1 MLGHVDMTSKMGIYM
16 DIWLDPSKDC
26 IRSTKAW
33 TADVLAATR
42 RRKPLARFDAHSA
55 EFFMDPV
62 GISMWHD
69 LLKYLWRG
77 WRCRRNQTCCW
88 KKHAAMH
95 QMFTQNL
102 GDVEKSPFSK
112 VETCWN
118 HQPDLML
125 NLDLKKWR
133 IRKEDLGGNTSR
145 RCHPARISAP
155 GKLWQQWIG
164 MEITSICQRSTVW
177 CYSYPLV
184 FKIALENMEITWKY
198 PMFIGKSSINLY
210 MWHFP

>member
-1 MLGHVDMTSKMGIYM
+1 MYWSHRTPEAIGSLRCCH
-16 DIWLDPSKDC
+16 
-26 IRSTKAW
+26 
-33 TADVLAATR
+33 
-42 RRKPLARFDAHSA
+42 A

-62 GISMWHD
+62 GISMCHD
-69 LLKYLWRG
+69 LLKSLERLEMP
-77 WRCRRNQTCCW
+77 
-88 KKHAAMH
+88 KESSVAVKHAAMH
-95 QMFTQNL
+95 QMFTQKK
-102 GDVEKSPFSK
+102 GTYIYIYIYIYPFSK

-184 FKIALENMEITWKY
+184 FKIALENMEIAWKY
-198 PMFIGKSSINLY
+198 PMFIGKSSMLWIYTCDIFHSYVTHLRVY
-210 MWHFP
+210 LPDSPMIVL

>member
-1 MLGHVDMTSKMGIYM
+1 MYWSHRTPEAIGSLRCCH
-16 DIWLDPSKDC
+16 
-26 IRSTKAW
+26 
-33 TADVLAATR
+33 
-42 RRKPLARFDAHSA
+42 A

-62 GISMWHD
+62 GISMCHD
-69 LLKYLWRG
+69 LLKSLERLEMP
-77 WRCRRNQTCCW
+77 
-88 KKHAAMH
+88 KKG
-95 QMFTQNL
+95 TYIY
-102 GDVEKSPFSK
+102 PFSK

-184 FKIALENMEITWKY
+184 FKIALENMEIAWKY
-198 PMFIGKSSINLY
+198 PMFIGKSSMLWIYTCDIFHSYVTHLRVY
-210 MWHFP
+210 LPDSPMIVL

>member
-1 MLGHVDMTSKMGIYM
+1 M
-16 DIWLDPSKDC
+16 DCRC
-26 IRSTKAW
+26 IE
-33 TADVLAATR
+33 ATG
-42 RRKPLARFDAHSA
+42 RRKPLARFDAAMQSSSWILWA
-55 EFFMDPV
+55 FPCVMTC
-62 GISMWHD
+62 WN
-69 LLKYLWRG
+69 LWRG
-77 WRCRRNQTCCW
+77 WRCRRNLLLLSNMQQCIKCSPQ
-88 KKHAAMH
+88 KRGHIYIY
-95 QMFTQNL
+95 
-102 GDVEKSPFSK
+102 PFSK

-184 FKIALENMEITWKY
+184 FKIALENMEIAWKY
-198 PMFIGKSSINLY
+198 PMFIGKSSMLWIYTCDIFHSYVTHLRVY
-210 MWHFP
+210 LPDSPMIVL